1 MTLATLKTYGAI
13 KERTQY
19 VSLED
24 DLRKIEE
31 MEKVFECIP
40 NRENR
45 YIFRLFCMGCN
56 YSDIGEN
63 LERNGYYFT
72 AGTIRSKV
80 SRIIKRLK
88 AEGVLNDGQGE

>member
-1 MTLATLKTYGAI
+1 MTLTTLKTYGAI
-13 KERTQY
+13 KERAQY

-31 MEKVFECIP
+31 MEKVFEYIP

-45 YIFRLFCMGCN
+45 FIFRLFCMGYTYN
-56 YSDIGEN
+56 DIGEH
-63 LERNGYYFT
+63 LEKNGYYFT

-88 AEGVLNDGQGE
+88 KEGVISNG

>member
-1 MTLATLKTYGAI
+1 MTLTTLKTYGAI
-13 KERTQY
+13 KERSQY

-31 MEKVFECIP
+31 MERVFEYIP

-45 YIFRLFCMGCN
+45 FIFRLFCMGYN
-56 YSDIGEN
+56 YNDIGEH
-63 LERNGYYFT
+63 LEKSGYYFT

-88 AEGVLNDGQGE
+88 KEGVLSNGES

>member
-1 MTLATLKTYGAI
+1 MTLTTLKTYGAI
-13 KERTQY
+13 KERAQY
-19 VSLED
+19 VCLED

-31 MEKVFECIP
+31 MEKVFEYIP

-45 YIFRLFCMGCN
+45 FVFRLFCMGYN
-56 YSDIGEN
+56 YNEIGEH
-63 LERNGYYFT
+63 LEKNGYYFT

-88 AEGVLNDGQGE
+88 AEGVISNG